1 MVIKVFKAPTMK
13 AAMTNVKAE
22 MGEDAVILHTKRY
35 RKGGIFGINSKEI
48 VEIIAAIEDD
58 PVPPAGSKPAKP
70 AAAPAPAP
78 VVMPAAEK
86 PVDIPPVPAK
96 ETAVPAKAPSPKPAP
111 ILPKNILDNYKTA
124 GTEAAIAQ
132 AKPELGQTA
141 QAFATALGEAISQME
156 PPKEPKK
163 TPKKT
168 ERSDEEEAKDD
179 QIQQLQDELK
189 EMKEL
194 LAKAMT
200 PESEESRTMTL
211 QRALRENEVEE
222 KVISYMTSRLSGA
235 EIMADKNSFKAR
247 EALEKHLKKTV
258 RVANGITLYS
268 DKPKIVALI
277 GPTGVGKTTTLAKI
291 AAKFV
296 LEQGVSAAMITA
308 DTYRISAVEQLKTYS
323 DIIGLPLEIVYS
335 PEALKQAIDKH
346 KNKQLILIDTA
357 GRSQYNSYQMTE
369 LQELLNIDEKIE
381 KHLVLSSTTKNRDAE
396 EILRHFAICKPDR
409 VIFTKTDETSSVGTI
424 LNLLH
429 RKKIALS
436 YLTNGQS
443 VPDDIFP
450 ASIDRLAE
458 LLLR

>member
-1 MVIKVFKAPTMK
+1 
-13 AAMTNVKAE
+13 
-22 MGEDAVILHTKRY
+22 
-35 RKGGIFGINSKEI
+35 
-48 VEIIAAIEDD
+48 
-58 PVPPAGSKPAKP
+58 
-70 AAAPAPAP
+70 
-78 VVMPAAEK
+78 
-86 PVDIPPVPAK
+86 
-96 ETAVPAKAPSPKPAP
+96 
-111 ILPKNILDNYKTA
+111 
-124 GTEAAIAQ
+124 
-132 AKPELGQTA
+132 
-141 QAFATALGEAISQME
+141 ME